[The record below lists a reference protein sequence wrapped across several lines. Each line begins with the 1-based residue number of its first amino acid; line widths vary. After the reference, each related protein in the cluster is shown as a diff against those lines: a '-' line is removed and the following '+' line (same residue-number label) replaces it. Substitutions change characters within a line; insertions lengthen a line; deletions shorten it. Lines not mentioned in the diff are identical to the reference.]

1 MKEGFNEFVKVTQD
15 PIPNT
20 TKVIGYFIAFFD
32 VVMATFAICS
42 SLGVCSLRET

>member
-15 PIPNT
+15 PITNT
-20 TKVIGYFIAFFD
+20 TKVICYFIAFFD

-42 SLGVCSLRET
+42 SL